1 MEPLW
6 PSAPGPAPGWESPLG
21 AFQTL
26 GRTCPQA
33 GNMADGLQG
42 APPPSQTCTQT
53 LGTWS
58 GQYESMGGGRVELE
72 LELETK
78 GAW

>member
-26 GRTCPQA
+26 GRTYPQA

>member
-1 MEPLW
+1 MEPLGS
-6 PSAPGPAPGWESPLG
+6 SAPGPAPGWEYSLG

-26 GRTCPQA
+26 GRTCLQA
-33 GNMADGLQG
+33 GSMAEGLQG
-42 APPPSQTCTQT
+42 APPPSQPCTQT

-58 GQYESMGGGRVELE
+58 GQHESMGGGRVELE